1 MNSKK
6 HLGHTARKRFGQ
18 NFLHDTSVIQ
28 GIVAAIYPQPNQ
40 FLVEIGPGLGAL
52 TEPVGELVD
61 HLTVVE
67 LDRDL
72 AERLRHH
79 PFLHQKLKQMR
90 CNLILVSFI
99 QKKIWQKK
107 GRNYVCLVTCL
118 TTFLP
123 H

>member
-1 MNSKK
+1 MIYKRNTGSIITALFLLIVLMNSKK

-72 AERLRHH
+72 AERFTSSSIFTSKAHR
-79 PFLHQKLKQMR
+79 
-90 CNLILVSFI
+90 
-99 QKKIWQKK
+99 
-107 GRNYVCLVTCL
+107 Y
-118 TTFLP
+118 
-123 H
+123 

>member
-1 MNSKK
+1 MVK
-6 HLGHTARKRFGQ
+6 T
-18 NFLHDTSVIQ
+18 FLHDTSVIQ
-28 GIVAAIYPQPNQ
+28 GIVAAIYPHPNQ

-79 PFLHQKLKQMR
+79 PFLASKANR
-90 CNLILVSFI
+90 
-99 QKKIWQKK
+99 
-107 GRNYVCLVTCL
+107 Y
-118 TTFLP
+118 
-123 H
+123 

>member
-28 GIVAAIYPQPNQ
+28 GIVAAIHPQPNQ

-79 PFLHQKLKQMR
+79 PFLHQKLTVIETDAMQFDFGELYTKE
-90 CNLILVSFI
+90 
-99 QKKIWQKK
+99 
-107 GRNYVCLVTCL
+107 
-118 TTFLP
+118 